1 MGRSPQEASM
11 TDFSFQLY
19 SARNFPP
26 LETTLKKLA
35 GLGYKQVEPFGGQ
48 FGDPA
53 GLAAQIK
60 ANGLTA
66 PTAHVGLDML
76 KETSKTIDIA
86 GVMGIKTLFCPAIPK
101 EARSQDEGK
110 WRELADTLAGLGEVY
125 GKAGLG
131 FGWHNHDFEFAPV
144 ASGKLPMNIILDGAP
159 NLQWEVDVAWLV
171 KGGQKPGDWFAKYG
185 PRISAIHVKD
195 LAPAG
200 QALDEDGWA
209 DAGQGVLDWQA
220 LFAAIKVLTKA
231 QYFVMEHD
239 NPSDIDRFMS
249 RSIATAQ
256 KWK

>member
-1 MGRSPQEASM
+1 M

-35 GLGYKQVEPFGGQ
+35 ALGYKQVEPFGGQ

-53 GLAAQIK
+53 SLAAQIK

-76 KETSKTIDIA
+76 KETAKTIDIA
-86 GVMGIKTLFCPAIPK
+86 GQVGIKTLLCPAISK
-101 EARSQDEGK
+101 EARSQDEGEWNK
-110 WRELADTLAGLGEVY
+110 LADTLAELGEVY
-125 GKAGLG
+125 AKAGLG
-131 FGWHNHDFEFAPV
+131 FGWHNHDFEFQPI
-144 ASGKLPMNIILDGAP
+144 ASGKLPMNIILDRAP
-159 NLQWEVDVAWLV
+159 KLVWEVDVAWLV

-185 PRISAIHVKD
+185 DRIVALHVKD

-200 QALDEDGWA
+200 QATNEDGWA
-209 DAGQGVLDWQA
+209 DAGYGMLDWQVI
-220 LFAAIKVLTKA
+220 FAAAKALTKA
-231 QYFVMEHD
+231 SIFVMEHD
-239 NPSDIDRFMS
+239 NPSDIDRFMT
-249 RSIATAQ
+249 RSIEAAR